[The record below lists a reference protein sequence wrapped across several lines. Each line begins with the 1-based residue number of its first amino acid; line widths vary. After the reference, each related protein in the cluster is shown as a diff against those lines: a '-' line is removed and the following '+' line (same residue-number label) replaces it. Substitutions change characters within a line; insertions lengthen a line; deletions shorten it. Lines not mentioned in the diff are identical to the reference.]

1 MTQTNHT
8 NDPGRIQSN
17 SNAIPAN
24 PYKAPAQL
32 AVGGYVNCTKSA
44 LVVAFD
50 DVHYS
55 LSTSPFNGGF
65 HHTLAV
71 RNQQL
76 NFFVNTEKELPGGS
90 VAEYLSLEFEQEDY
104 PLNFCTGLI
113 TSAAMDWHAYASVT
127 SDDIIV
133 EVIATAG
140 HDQTA
145 HRAGDGF
152 FYKESD
158 GEFQDPHTINLLVFT
173 NQALTDGAM
182 TKALITIT
190 EAKTIAL
197 WENNILNQAGTHPAS
212 GTATDGVIFT
222 IDTNGPI
229 LTDAGTFSQFGDT
242 LAKAVRLAMDR
253 ALENNRTCKALE
265 EN

>member
-1 MTQTNHT
+1 MTENTRN
-8 NDPGRIQSN
+8 NN
-17 SNAIPAN
+17 SGTILSQNSATPTN

-32 AVGGYVNCTKSA
+32 AVGGAYVNCTKSA
-44 LVVAFD
+44 MVIAFD
-50 DVHYS
+50 EVHYS
-55 LSTSPFNGGF
+55 LSTSPLNGGF
-65 HHTLAV
+65 HHTLAL

-76 NFFVNTEKELPGGS
+76 TFFVNTEKELPGGS
-90 VAEYLSLEFEQEDY
+90 VSKYLSLEFEQEDY

-113 TSAAMDWHAYASVT
+113 TSASMDWHAYACVK
-127 SDDIIV
+127 SDNIIV

-140 HDQTA
+140 YEHTA

-152 FYKESD
+152 HYKESD
-158 GEFQDPHTINLLVFT
+158 GQFQDPHTINLLVFT

-190 EAKTIAL
+190 EAKSTAL
-197 WENNILNQAGTHPAS
+197 WENNIVNQAGHPAS

-242 LAKAVRLAMDR
+242 LAKAVRLAMSR
-253 ALENNRTCKALE
+253 ALENNHTCKALE